1 MRHETHNAAGA
12 GVFWDNKVGVARM
25 KVLVV
30 AVLGFLVFA
39 GSSSRARAEEWM
51 LMGREGGCVTLAQA
65 AERRPV
71 FSGISTP
78 DQLVDRIR
86 EQGEEVS
93 REDILQGDVTAVKV
107 DAPGLGLG
115 LVFVPPSLCQ

>member
-1 MRHETHNAAGA
+1 MNRAMG
-12 GVFWDNKVGVARM
+12 VGVR
-25 KVLVV
+25 
-30 AVLGFLVFA
+30 
-39 GSSSRARAEEWM
+39 GSSSHARAEEWM
-51 LMGREGGCVTLAQA
+51 LMGREGDCVTLAQA

-93 REDILQGDVTAVKV
+93 REDILQGDVTVVKV
-107 DAPGLGLG
+107 DAPR
-115 LVFVPPSLCQ
+115 PSLLVDLLAEDILQEEQADITDNAGDQRRDDPAQ

>member
-1 MRHETHNAAGA
+1 MKA
-12 GVFWDNKVGVARM
+12 VA
-25 KVLVV
+25 V
-30 AVLGFLVFA
+30 AVLVFLVFA
-39 GSSSRARAEEWM
+39 GSAPRAGAGEWM

-71 FSGISTP
+71 LDGILTP

-86 EQGEEVS
+86 EQGEEVH
-93 REDILQGDVTAVKV
+93 REDIVQGDATVVTV

-115 LVFVPPSLCQ
+115 LVFVPPSACQ